1 MSFFL
6 RKLSNLPGEAG
17 VTVGTTPDGG
27 VPAGIGA
34 VIACGA
40 DWAGVVRSGG
50 TVGAGQAGRAGRESS
65 ARDHSRVL
73 PGSDG
78 GTHPEASPSLRDGDQ
93 ARFSE
98 QASAG
103 MRECA
108 AKNPAP
114 AHRQSPEPPH

>member
-50 TVGAGQAGRAGRESS
+50 MVGAGQATA
-65 ARDHSRVL
+65 L
-73 PGSDG
+73 
-78 GTHPEASPSLRDGDQ
+78 
-93 ARFSE
+93 
-98 QASAG
+98 
-103 MRECA
+103 
-108 AKNPAP
+108 
-114 AHRQSPEPPH
+114 